1 LTTQPE
7 PPPPDYPRYTYR
19 RPQPPAPGDFN
30 TANAWF
36 ARGLEAQRD
45 GRLMD
50 ALQAYQAA
58 IQANPAFFEAYYNFA
73 LAALHAGRIRDAL
86 DASEYALA
94 LNPNSRDARYNFA
107 LALRQ
112 GGFYLDAAEE
122 LERLLT
128 RHPLDTRARLALANL
143 YAQQLRQPARARLH
157 YQRLLE
163 LDPRHPEAEAIRYWL
178 AQHPG

>member
-1 LTTQPE
+1 MTIVLYGTSCQSISGSTSRSKTIIRSSPFSGL
-7 PPPPDYPRYTYR
+7 R
-19 RPQPPAPGDFN
+19 GDLRAVLPS
-30 TANAWF
+30 TILIWHS
-36 ARGLEAQRD
+36 AQR
-45 GRLMD
+45 RWRI
-50 ALQAYQAA
+50 ATPHAA
-58 IQANPAFFEAYYNFA
+58 AKTQ
-73 LAALHAGRIRDAL
+73 HDAL